1 MDFEIKI
8 TITNEFPDDN
18 FKVDL
23 IKLQNFLVNRLD
35 GKFYGESVVK
45 FFWGLE
51 LFKFNGGF
59 AQFFRNDIE
68 SWKHSV
74 KWFVVNSNF
83 DWVIFNQM
91 EEKKALILLKDE
103 LLNSVNRIDN
113 MKKKPKDFNHNLLRE
128 DLNIFMMEY
137 INRFE

>member
-8 TITNEFPDDN
+8 TITNEFPDEN

-23 IKLQNFLVNRLD
+23 IKLQNYLVKRLD

-45 FFWGLE
+45 FYWGLE
-51 LFKFNGGF
+51 LFNFNGGF

-128 DLNIFMMEY
+128 DLNIFLMEY

>member
-8 TITNEFPDDN
+8 TITNEFPDEN

-23 IKLQNFLVNRLD
+23 IKLQNYLVKRLD

-45 FFWGLE
+45 FYWGLE
-51 LFKFNGGF
+51 MFNFKGGF

-128 DLNIFMMEY
+128 DLSIFLKEY